1 MELATIN
8 TEYVCGVDL
17 HSRTMYICVMDQKG
31 NIKLHRNIR
40 NDFLFFK
47 SLIEEYMGKIS
58 VGCESMHSYYWLA
71 DGCIDYN
78 IPFYLGHAYYMKA
91 IHGGKKKN
99 DKIDSKTIAD
109 LMRANHLP
117 VGYVYP
123 KKLRATRD
131 LLRRRIRFMILRA
144 EAYAHIQTVFRQN
157 CMIISPS
164 DVKNKKTR
172 RELAAKLSEAQM
184 VSSITMDLDV
194 IDKIDSI
201 LNPVEAEIRAK
212 AKLHDRTTLNLLLTV
227 PGIGDMMS
235 LVILY
240 EIGNI
245 SRFPSPQKFSSYA
258 RLVRCERQSAGKKTK
273 GGFQKIGNP
282 YLKWAISEIIIHAPS
297 TSPVI
302 KKYYGKLAEKAGKK
316 AAKRI
321 ISHKFGVAIYYM
333 LKNKQGFDEQR
344 FIQSDMK

>member
-1 MELATIN
+1 MELAAIN
-8 TEYVCGVDL
+8 TEYVCGIDL
-17 HSRTMYICVMDQKG
+17 HSRAMYICVMDQKG

-40 NDFLFFK
+40 NDFQLFK
-47 SLIEEYMGKIS
+47 SLIKEYSGNIS

-71 DGCIDYN
+71 DGCIEN
-78 IPFYLGHAYYMKA
+78 KIPFYLGHAYYMKA

-99 DKIDSKTIAD
+99 DKIDSKKIAD

-131 LLRRRIRFMILRA
+131 LLRRRIRFMTIRA

-157 CMIISPS
+157 CMIISPG

-172 RELAAKLSEAQM
+172 RSLKNKINDKQII
-184 VSSITMDLDV
+184 SSIEMDLDV
-194 IDKIDSI
+194 IDNFDAL
-201 LNPVEAEIRAK
+201 LNPIEAEIRAK
-212 AKLHDRTTLNLLLTV
+212 AKFHDRTTLNLLLTV

-240 EIGNI
+240 EIGDIN
-245 SRFPSPQKFSSYA
+245 RFASPQNFSSYC
-258 RLVRCERQSAGKKTK
+258 RIVKCQRESAGKKTK

-282 YLKWAISEIIIHAPS
+282 YLKWALSEIIIHAP
-297 TSPVI
+297 TACPEI
-302 KKYYGKLAEKAGKK
+302 KKYYDRLIEKAGKK
-316 AAKRI
+316 SAKRI
-321 ISHKFGVAIYYM
+321 ITHKFGVAIYYM

>member
-1 MELATIN
+1 MELATMK
-8 TEYVCGVDL
+8 TEYVCGIDL
-17 HSRTMYICVMDQKG
+17 HSRSMYICIMNQKG
-31 NIKLHRNIR
+31 DIQLHRNIR
-40 NDFLFFK
+40 NDFHFFK
-47 SLIEEYMGKIS
+47 SLIEDYSGDIS

-71 DGCIDYN
+71 DGCIENN
-78 IPFYLGHAYYMKA
+78 IPFYLGHAYYMKT

-99 DKIDSKTIAD
+99 DKLDSKKIAD

-123 KKLRATRD
+123 KDYRATRD
-131 LLRRRIRFMILRA
+131 LLRRRIRFMTIRA
-144 EAYAHIQTVFRQN
+144 EAYAHIQTTFRQN
-157 CMIISPS
+157 CLLISPG

-172 RELAAKLSEAQM
+172 RELINMIDNKEIQK
-184 VSSITMDLDV
+184 SIELDLDV
-194 IDKIDSI
+194 IDNFDALLKPI
-201 LNPVEAEIRAK
+201 EAKIRAQ
-212 AKLHDRTTLNLLLTV
+212 AKLQNRTSLNLLLTI
-227 PGIGDMMS
+227 PGVGDMMS

-245 SRFPSPQKFSSYA
+245 NRFDSPQKFSSYS
-258 RLVRCERQSAGKKTK
+258 RLVICDRESGGKKTR

-302 KKYYGKLAEKAGKK
+302 KKYYEKLIDKSGKK
-316 AAKRI
+316 RAQRI
-321 ISHKFGVAIYYM
+321 MTHKFGVAIYYI
-333 LKNKQGFDEQR
+333 LKNKQGFDEHK

>member
-17 HSRTMYICVMDQKG
+17 HSRAMYICVMDQKG
-31 NIKLHRNIR
+31 NIKLHRNIS
-40 NDFLFFK
+40 NDFQLFK
-47 SLIEEYMGKIS
+47 SLIEDYNGNIS
-58 VGCESMHSYYWLA
+58 VGCESMHSYYSMA
-71 DGCIDYN
+71 DGCIEN
-78 IPFYLGHAYYMKA
+78 KIPFYLGHAYYMKT

-99 DKIDSKTIAD
+99 DKIDSKKIAD

-123 KKLRATRD
+123 KQLRATRD
-131 LLRRRIRFMILRA
+131 LLRRRIRFMTIRA

-157 CMIISPS
+157 CMIISPR

-172 RELAAKLSEAQM
+172 RQLVTKLNDKQLI
-184 VSSITMDLDV
+184 SSIEMDLDV
-194 IDKIDSI
+194 IDNFDALLKPI
-201 LNPVEAEIRAK
+201 EAEIRAK
-212 AKLHDRTTLNLLLTV
+212 AKYHDRTTLNLLLTV

-240 EIGNI
+240 EIGDIN
-245 SRFPSPQKFSSYA
+245 RFSSPQNFSSYC
-258 RLVRCERQSAGKKTK
+258 RIVKCERESGGKKTK

-282 YLKWAISEIIIHAPS
+282 YLKWAFSEIIIHAP
-297 TSPVI
+297 TASPSI
-302 KKYYGKLAEKAGKK
+302 KKFYDRLIEKAGKK
-316 AAKRI
+316 TAQRI
-321 ISHKFGVAIYYM
+321 ITHKFGVAVYYM